1 MFTER
6 FQQLQNGAARAT
18 IQLDTSK
25 CAIGGGG
32 NVFIFNALC
41 NKLKGVFHLQIYKII
56 TKCTIF
62 FYSLLKVSVS
72 D

>member
-25 CAIGGGG
+25 CAIGGGDG
-32 NVFIFNALC
+32 NVFTFNALC
-41 NKLKGVFHLQIYKII
+41 NKLEGVFHLQIYK
-56 TKCTIF
+56 KNYKVYIF
-62 FYSLLKVSVS
+62 FFTPY
-72 D
+72 